1 MFNFFRNALGTD
13 PLGTERVW
21 MVVVRTRF
29 WLEWVVNGPS
39 CKWARLG
46 PSRIRDGPGVGS

>member
-46 PSRIRDGPGVGS
+46 PSRIREACGVG